1 MKFYERAGESW
12 LQMQFA
18 RLAAPAARGWA
29 VDAVARAAEA
39 AAEDLDALVQPYAR
53 LLLEEHREAGL
64 RLVLASTTPE
74 PLLAPFARRLGFDQV
89 ISTRWA
95 NDGERYAGTT
105 DGGLCWGRAKLLAV
119 RRWAKDNGIDLRK
132 SYAYSDSFY
141 DGGLLAAVGNPVA
154 VNPDAR
160 LSGLARLQGWPI
172 RHLDVA
178 PGVVKIAGR
187 ELQDWLRPL
196 NRPEMVPYARF
207 ELSGV
212 ENIPSSGPCILVFN
226 HRSYFD
232 GVPVNLVVARAGRHA
247 RFLGKK
253 EVFDAPV
260 VGRMAKA
267 FGGIRVVRASGSDE
281 PLEAAA
287 HALRAG
293 ELISMSPQGTIPRG
307 PAFFDPVL
315 KGRWGAARLAAETRA
330 PVIPVGLWDTETVW
344 PRNARLPAL
353 NPTQPPLVTVQV
365 GPPVKLRYDDAD
377 ADTVRIMSAISDLL
391 PARVAGAQDTH
402 RGGAG
407 PHVPGGL
414 QGGRRPGARPSPRD
428 GHLMSGWPGALC
440 PPLSLHPDTRGAAG
454 GADRTERRADDGAAR
469 SEQRGVCRWDAA
481 AVMFFPRDRTPC
493 RGRRHGCRGPRPWLR
508 RSGSGVR
515 CASSAGCP
523 TPRRSCGTSSGTR
536 G

>member
-1 MKFYERAGESW
+1 
-12 LQMQFA
+12 
-18 RLAAPAARGWA
+18 
-29 VDAVARAAEA
+29 VVC
-39 AAEDLDALVQPYAR
+39 
-53 LLLEEHREAGL
+53 
-64 RLVLASTTPE
+64 
-74 PLLAPFARRLGFDQV
+74 
-89 ISTRWA
+89 TRWA
-95 NDGERYAGTT
+95 VDGERYAGTT
-105 DGGLCWGRAKLLAV
+105 EGGMCWGRAKLLAV

-160 LSGLARLQGWPI
+160 LNGLARLQGWPI

-212 ENIPSSGPCILVFN
+212 ENVPASGPCILVFN

-232 GVPVNLVVARAGRHA
+232 GVPVNLVIARAGRNA

-260 VGRMAKA
+260 VGRLATA

-287 HALRAG
+287 QALRAG

-307 PAFFDPVL
+307 PTFFDPVL

-330 PVIPVGLWDTETVW
+330 PVVPLGLWNTEAVW
-344 PRNARLPAL
+344 PRNARLPQL
-353 NPTQPPLVTVQV
+353 NPTQPPLVTVKV

-377 ADTVRIMSAISDLL
+377 ADTVRIMAALADLL
-391 PARVAGAQDTH
+391 PPESREHRTPTEEELARTY
-402 RGGAG
+402 
-407 PHVPGGL
+407 PPGYKGVS
-414 QGGRRPGARPSPRD
+414 QGEHERRPGT
-428 GHLMSGWPGALC
+428 
-440 PPLSLHPDTRGAAG
+440 DT
-454 GADRTERRADDGAAR
+454 
-469 SEQRGVCRWDAA
+469 
-481 AVMFFPRDRTPC
+481 
-493 RGRRHGCRGPRPWLR
+493 
-508 RSGSGVR
+508 
-515 CASSAGCP
+515 
-523 TPRRSCGTSSGTR
+523 
-536 G
+536 